1 MKTIKLIAKTMIRGL
16 PSMVYKIFDKKFEG
30 SGKFEGKSMSNQQL
44 ANELDTPIIRTF
56 TRRKVYS
63 SFKDNIWVADL
74 ADLAAINRQ
83 KEQRN

>member
-1 MKTIKLIAKTMIRGL
+1 MKTIKLIAKTMIREL
-16 PSMVYKIFDKKFEG
+16 PSMVYKIFNN
-30 SGKFEGKSMSNQQL
+30 KSMSNQQL

-56 TRRKVYS
+56 KRRKVYS